1 MPLDVHVVT
10 PERELW
16 HGESDF
22 VSARPEGGEVGIMP
36 GHAPFLGTLKHGT
49 VKVQDNGGEHFFA
62 VHGGFIQVF
71 EDKVTILGTAA
82 ELASEIDIEEARRN
96 REACEEQLRQGH
108 TAEAWELLQRS
119 EARLRTAGAAG
130 LIAG

>member
-16 HGESDF
+16 RGQADF
-22 VSARPEGGEVGIMP
+22 VAARPEGGEIGVLP
-36 GHAPFLGTLKHGT
+36 GHAPFLGVLKHSH

-82 ELASEIDIEEARRN
+82 ELAEEIDIEAARAA
-96 REACEEQLRQGH
+96 RERCEEALRNGH
-108 TAEAWELLQRS
+108 TDEAWEQLQRA
-119 EARLRTAGAAG
+119 EARLRTAGEAG

>member
-1 MPLDVHVVT
+1 MALDVHVVT

-16 HGESDF
+16 AGEANF

-49 VKVQDNGGEHFFA
+49 VKVQDESNEHFFA
-62 VHGGFIQVF
+62 VHGGFLQVF

-82 ELASEIDIEEARRN
+82 ELAGEIDIAEARRN
-96 REACEEQLRQGH
+96 RDECEAALRAGH

>member
-16 HGESDF
+16 SGEANF
-22 VSARPEGGEVGIMP
+22 VAARPVGGEIGIMP

-49 VKVQDNGGEHFFA
+49 VKVQDEAQEHFFA

-71 EDKVTILGTAA
+71 EDKVTILGAAA
-82 ELASEIDIEEARRN
+82 ELASEIDIEQARRN
-96 REACEEQLRQGH
+96 RDECEAALRSGH
-108 TAEAWELLQRS
+108 TDEAWELLQRS